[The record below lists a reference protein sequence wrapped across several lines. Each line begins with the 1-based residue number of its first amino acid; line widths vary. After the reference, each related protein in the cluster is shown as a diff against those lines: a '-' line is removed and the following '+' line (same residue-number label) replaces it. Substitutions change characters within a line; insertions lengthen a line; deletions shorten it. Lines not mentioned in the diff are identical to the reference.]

1 MFNDDKW
8 KERHTHRLLLQNLQL
23 TCRPGK
29 QSGHYKTEIV
39 RLMGVDLHYYTSE
52 WVIKFTEFVRQQTSR
67 SMQSI

>member
-1 MFNDDKW
+1 MFSDDKW

-39 RLMGVDLHYYTSE
+39 RLMGVELHLLYK
-52 WVIKFTEFVRQQTSR
+52 WVSDYV
-67 SMQSI
+67 